1 MASEANDVAIS
12 RLKAVKSAYIIEADA
27 SMASGHEAAA
37 MDLFVKAAGL
47 ELELADW
54 FESRSEQVN
63 AQISRFSA
71 ASCFFRARQYR
82 RASELFEQL
91 LAVFPEARKL
101 IAECEGKEDVPL
113 TGATPGLQALID
125 LLVKKKLIDE
135 AEWAQ
140 AIATH

>member
-1 MASEANDVAIS
+1 
-12 RLKAVKSAYIIEADA
+12 
-27 SMASGHEAAA
+27 

-82 RASELFEQL
+82 RARELFEQL
-91 LAVFPEARKL
+91 LAVFPEAPKL